1 MRPTS
6 LQQIAAWAGGSL
18 IQGQPSATITTV
30 STDTRSLAP
39 GDLFLAIK
47 GEKFDGHD
55 FIEKA
60 AEQGVAA
67 IFVNQLKLS
76 TERFDGGIIHVRDT
90 LVALRELA
98 LRYRRSRLDLFAVG
112 VTGSNG
118 KTSTKD
124 FLTAVLSRVGNVNAT
139 AGNLNNHIG
148 LPLTILRTGDEHDLG
163 VWEMGMNHPGEIEVL
178 AEIASPDAAVITNIG
193 TAHIEHMKTREAI
206 ALEKG
211 MLAEAVGA
219 EGFVVLPAA
228 DDFTPSIAARCRGK
242 VITAG
247 IGCGEIQ
254 AGQLRN
260 EGNGMAFLLTAG
272 GRSVEARI
280 PVPGRHMVGNAL
292 LAAAVGIERGLSLS
306 DVADALAGVRLSG
319 SRLQRRQVNGIDFLD
334 DSYNANPDS
343 MRAALRTLAELDAK
357 GRKVAVLGRMGEL
370 GELEAAEHRS
380 LGEFSASTGID
391 LLITVGEAG
400 NGIADGAG
408 GKVETIRAADQ
419 TEAASRLSD
428 WLRAGDLVLVKG
440 SRSSAME
447 KVIEALGGESA
458 GH

>member
-6 LQQIAAWAGGSL
+6 LQQIATWAGGSL
-18 IQGQPSATITTV
+18 IQGQPSANVTTL
-30 STDTRSLAP
+30 STDSRSLAA
-39 GDLFLAIK
+39 GDMFLAIK

-55 FIEKA
+55 FIDKA

-67 IFVNQLKLS
+67 IFVSQLNLA
-76 TERFDGGIIHVRDT
+76 TERFRGGIIHVRDT
-90 LVALRELA
+90 LAALRELA
-98 LRYRRSRLDLFAVG
+98 LRYRRSRPDVFAVG

-124 FLTAVLSRVGNVNAT
+124 FLTAVLSRAGSVNAT
-139 AGNLNNHIG
+139 SGNLNNHIG
-148 LPLTILRTGDEHDLG
+148 LPLTVLRTDVEHNLG

-178 AEIASPDAAVITNIG
+178 AEIARPNAAVITNIG

-211 MLAEAVGA
+211 MLAEAVEG
-219 EGFVVLPAA
+219 EGFIVLPAN
-228 DDFTPSIAARCRGK
+228 DDFTPTIAARCRGK
-242 VITAG
+242 VISAG
-247 IGCGEIQ
+247 IECGEVR
-254 AGQLRN
+254 ADKLRN
-260 EGNGMAFLLTAG
+260 EGHGMAFVLSAG
-272 GRSVEARI
+272 GRSVDAGI

-292 LAAAVGIERGLSLS
+292 LAAAVGIERGLSLE
-306 DVADALAGVRLSG
+306 DVAEALAGVKLSG

-343 MRAALRTLAELDAK
+343 MRAALRTLGELDAK
-357 GRKVAVLGRMGEL
+357 GRKVAVLGRMAEL

-380 LGEFSASTGID
+380 LGEFAAAAGID
-391 LLITVGEAG
+391 LLVTVGEVG

-408 GKVETIRAADQ
+408 SKVEIIRAVDQ
-419 TEAASRLSD
+419 AEAAARLNG